1 MTNEMMLTLVHS
13 QFQNDDELAH
23 YGILGMHWG
32 IRRYQPYGEG
42 GYDPDH
48 EGKNIGLAARLAG
61 HTGSYS
67 DAIRRGSSFGN
78 RAKATAKSAVKSFGS
93 KAGKAAKEAYERA
106 DYAAERVAQGL
117 ISGSEKAKKGLAK
130 YSSTYVLPGGKK
142 VQGETDQRMLE
153 KLGTKDLMGLA
164 AKTFASNAKMRVS
177 DMRKMSGDDI
187 RSALGSGASRFQ
199 EAMSRTAVKSK
210 EFGRNAAMTAA
221 LFGGAL
227 DPKSNA
233 SQTIQKR
240 SNDFSFQDSSR
251 NRAANMEDSPLTRLN
266 PGAYRSE
273 KKGGRAQGL
282 HGDALDLA
290 GRLSRSSYGQL
301 SDTGRSILGNNSLTR
316 TKFTPGGNRGSDSSG
331 LSSGWLGS
339 KRAAGIRSAGR
350 SLTPGASAE
359 ALLSSINQK
368 SSAPRWKGN
377 DAMNTEARKRF
388 ATGELAE
395 LNSRSPVRP
404 RGSTLTGLA
413 TKPYKDYNKIHPD
426 DWRDLQEDHMDY
438 RDRVKPS
445 RFTRDKLTS
454 KIGNMTNEKFRNQL
468 EKRGITLGKISQ
480 YPESIAKRNGATP
493 LETGSSAKRIY
504 DKGTNR
510 GVDREDVYL
519 DNIME
524 FRNKSLPN
532 LGQSQARLNSELKKR
547 GVSFAMIN
555 QTPVPMIPKGQNTES
570 VEALIKRLGIGTI

>member
-1 MTNEMMLTLVHS
+1 MSNEMTIALFHS
-13 QFQNDDELAH
+13 EWGIQNDDYLQH

-67 DAIRRGSSFGN
+67 DAIKRGSSFGN
-78 RAKATAKSAVKSFGS
+78 RAKAAASSFGKRAGRAVNEGLERLNYANDRMGEGLKSAGQKAKS
-93 KAGKAAKEAYERA
+93 
-106 DYAAERVAQGL
+106 
-117 ISGSEKAKKGLAK
+117 GLAK
-130 YSSTYVLPGGKK
+130 YAAGKYDSEGARIYENAGASALAKGVFSRFSS
-142 VQGETDQRMLE
+142 D
-153 KLGTKDLMGLA
+153 
-164 AKTFASNAKMRVS
+164 AKTKVS
-177 DMRKMSGDDI
+177 DLKRTSFDDVK
-187 RSALGSGASRFQ
+187 SALGSGASRFQ
-199 EAMSRTAVKSK
+199 ETMSRTAVKSK
-210 EFGRNAAMTAA
+210 EFGRNAAMAA
-221 LFGGAL
+221 SLLGGAF

-233 SQTIQKR
+233 SQTVQKR

-251 NRAANMEDSPLTRLN
+251 TRAANMEDSPLTRLN

-290 GRLSRSSYGQL
+290 GRLSRSGYGQL

-339 KRAAGIRSAGR
+339 KRAADIRAAGR
-350 SLTPGASAE
+350 SLAPGASAE
-359 ALLSSINQK
+359 AVLSSINQK

-377 DAMNTEARKRF
+377 DPTSPEARRAY
-388 ATGELAE
+388 ATGELAD
-395 LNSRSPVRP
+395 LNSRFGFNP
-404 RGSTLTGLA
+404 RGSIRTSYSL
-413 TKPYKDYNKIHPD
+413 KPYKDYDKASPAA
-426 DWRDLQEDHMDY
+426 WKERQEDHMDY

-445 RFTRDKLTS
+445 RFTRDSLTS
-454 KIGNMTNEKFRNQL
+454 KTGNMTNEKFRNQL
-468 EKRGITLGKISQ
+468 EKRGITLGQISQ

-519 DNIME
+519 DNIMD

>member
-1 MTNEMMLTLVHS
+1 MTNEMMLALVHS

-32 IRRYQPYGEG
+32 IRRFQPYGEG

-67 DAIRRGSSFGN
+67 DAIKRGSSFGN
-78 RAKATAKSAVKSFGS
+78 RAKAAASSFGKKAGSAIGEAAQRFNYATDRTAEGILNAGKKAKS
-93 KAGKAAKEAYERA
+93 
-106 DYAAERVAQGL
+106 
-117 ISGSEKAKKGLAK
+117 GLAK
-130 YSSTYVLPGGKK
+130 YAGGRYDSEAARIYE
-142 VQGETDQRMLE
+142 GASA
-153 KLGTKDLMGLA
+153 KDLARGVLSRFSSD
-164 AKTFASNAKMRVS
+164 AKTKVS
-177 DMRKMSGDDI
+177 DLRRTSFDDVK
-187 RSALGSGASRFQ
+187 SALGSGASRFQ
-199 EAMSRTAVKSK
+199 EAMQRTAVKSRDFTK
-210 EFGRNAAMTAA
+210 GAAIAA
-221 LFGGAL
+221 SLFGDAFG
-227 DPKSNA
+227 STGRVG
-233 SQTIQKR
+233 S
-240 SNDFSFQDSSR
+240 SVQDSSR
-251 NRAANMEDSPLTRLN
+251 NRSANFEADSLTRLN
-266 PGAYRSE
+266 PGAYRAE
-273 KKGGRAQGL
+273 KKGGRAQDL

-339 KRAAGIRSAGR
+339 KRTADIRAAGR
-350 SLTPGASAE
+350 SLTPSASAE

-377 DAMNTEARKRF
+377 DPTSPEARRAY
-388 ATGELAE
+388 ATGELAD
-395 LNSRSPVRP
+395 LNSRFRSNP
-404 RGSTLTGLA
+404 RGSIRTSYSL
-413 TKPYKDYNKIHPD
+413 KPYKDYDKVSPAA
-426 DWRDLQEDHMDY
+426 WKERQEEHMDY
-438 RDRVKPS
+438 RDRAKPS
-445 RFTRDKLTS
+445 RFTRDSLTS
-454 KIGNMTNEKFRNQL
+454 KTGNMTNEKFRNQL
-468 EKRGITLGKISQ
+468 EKRGITLGQISQ

-504 DKGTNR
+504 DKGTNS

-519 DNIME
+519 ENIMD